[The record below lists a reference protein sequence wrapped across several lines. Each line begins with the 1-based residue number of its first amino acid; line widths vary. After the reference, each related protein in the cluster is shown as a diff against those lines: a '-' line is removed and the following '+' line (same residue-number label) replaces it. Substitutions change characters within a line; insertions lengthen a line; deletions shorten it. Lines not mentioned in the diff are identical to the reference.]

1 VGRARNTRGATEG
14 RWTFNLAPRS
24 CCSGFSSSRSTFDLP
39 GNLKRAEE
47 LDQLL
52 AQPGV
57 WDDPRRAG
65 ALAREASENRELI
78 KTWEQLEKRARDLIE
93 LDQLASGDPELAR
106 QVAEEEAKLAA
117 ELRSRELDLLFTD
130 PYANHNAVLTISVG
144 QGGVEAQD
152 WVEMLMRMYMKWA
165 ERHRF
170 EVEVIDQ
177 SPGEEAGLKSVTFIV
192 RGPRAYGLLRS
203 EHGVHRLVRIS
214 PFDQNHRRHTSFAL
228 VEVMPELESTDEDA
242 VVISPQ
248 DLRID
253 TYRSTGAGGQH
264 VNKTDSAV
272 RITHLPTGI
281 VVTCQNERS
290 QMKNRE
296 TAMKV
301 LKARLFQ
308 RQQQEAAAT
317 LDQIRGQVM
326 PAEFGSQIRNYVL
339 QPYTLVKDVRT
350 GLEVGNAQAVLDGDI
365 DPFIEAWLRWRLS
378 QGRNGSAS

>member
-1 VGRARNTRGATEG
+1 MV
-14 RWTFNLAPRS
+14 
-24 CCSGFSSSRSTFDLP
+24 
-39 GNLKRAEE
+39 
-47 LDQLL
+47 
-52 AQPGV
+52 QPGV
-57 WDDPRRAG
+57 WDDPARAG
-65 ALAREASENRELI
+65 QMAREAAELRQLVAG
-78 KTWEQLEKRARDLIE
+78 WDRLEKRARDLIE
-93 LDQLASGDPELAR
+93 LDQLADGDPELE
-106 QVAEEEAKLAA
+106 QQLAEEKAA
-117 ELRSRELDLLFTD
+117 ITNELRSRELDLLFTD
-130 PYANHNAVLTISVG
+130 PYANHNAVVTLSVG

-152 WVEMLMRMYMKWA
+152 WVEMLMRMYLKWA
-165 ERHRF
+165 ERKGF
-170 EVEVIDQ
+170 ETEILET
-177 SPGEEAGLKSVTFIV
+177 SPGEEAGLKSATFIV

-228 VEVMPELESTDEDA
+228 VEIMPELESSDESA
-242 VVISPQ
+242 VAINPQ

-296 TAMKV
+296 MAMKV

-308 RQQQEAAAT
+308 RQQQESAAQ

-350 GLEVGNAQAVLDGDI
+350 GLEVGNTQSVLDGDI

-378 QGRNGSAS
+378 HNGASQQASASKSERPR

>member
-1 VGRARNTRGATEG
+1 M
-14 RWTFNLAPRS
+14 
-24 CCSGFSSSRSTFDLP
+24 
-39 GNLKRAEE
+39 
-47 LDQLL
+47 
-52 AQPGV
+52 
-57 WDDPRRAG
+57 
-65 ALAREASENRELI
+65 AREAAENRELVGS
-78 KTWEQLEKRARDLIE
+78 WERLEKRARDLIE
-93 LDQLASGDPELAR
+93 LDQLAEGDPELET
-106 QVAEEEAKLAA
+106 QVAEERAA
-117 ELRSRELDLLFTD
+117 IATELRSRELDLLFTD
-130 PYANHNAVLTISVG
+130 PYANHNAVMTLSVG

-152 WVEMLMRMYMKWA
+152 WVEMLMRMYLKWA
-165 ERHRF
+165 ERKRF
-170 EVEVIDQ
+170 ETEVIDT
-177 SPGEEAGLKSVTFIV
+177 SPGEEAGLKSATFIV

-228 VEVMPELESTDEDA
+228 VEVMPELERSDEDT
-242 VVISPQ
+242 IPINPQ

-296 TAMKV
+296 MAMKV

-308 RQQQEAAAT
+308 RQQQEAAEH

-350 GLEVGNAQAVLDGDI
+350 GQEVGNAQAVLDGDL
-365 DPFIEAWLRWRLS
+365 DPFIESWLRWRL
-378 QGRNGSAS
+378 GKNGSGPTTG

>member
-1 VGRARNTRGATEG
+1 MV
-14 RWTFNLAPRS
+14 
-24 CCSGFSSSRSTFDLP
+24 
-39 GNLKRAEE
+39 
-47 LDQLL
+47 
-52 AQPGV
+52 QPGV
-57 WDDPRRAG
+57 WDDPARAG
-65 ALAREASENRELI
+65 QMAREAAELRQLVSG
-78 KTWEQLEKRARDLIE
+78 WDRLEKRARDLIE
-93 LDQLASGDPELAR
+93 LDQLADGDAELE
-106 QVAEEEAKLAA
+106 QQLTEEKASISND
-117 ELRSRELDLLFTD
+117 LRSRELDLLFTD
-130 PYANHNAVLTISVG
+130 PYANHNAVVTLSVG

-152 WVEMLMRMYMKWA
+152 WVEMLMRMYLKWA
-165 ERHRF
+165 ERKGFHT
-170 EVEVIDQ
+170 EILET
-177 SPGEEAGLKSVTFIV
+177 SPGEEAGLKSATFIV

-228 VEVMPELESTDEDA
+228 VEIMPELESSDESA
-242 VVISPQ
+242 VVINPQ

-296 TAMKV
+296 MAMKV

-308 RQQQEAAAT
+308 RQQQESAAQ

-350 GLEVGNAQAVLDGDI
+350 GLEVGNAQSVLDGDV

-378 QGRNGSAS
+378 QNGAAQQPSASKSERPR

>member
-1 VGRARNTRGATEG
+1 M
-14 RWTFNLAPRS
+14 
-24 CCSGFSSSRSTFDLP
+24 
-39 GNLKRAEE
+39 
-47 LDQLL
+47 
-52 AQPGV
+52 
-57 WDDPRRAG
+57 
-65 ALAREASENRELI
+65 AREGADYRATI
-78 KTWEQLEKRARDLIE
+78 ATWDRLEKRARDLVE
-93 LDQLASGDPELAR
+93 LDQLAAGDADLER
-106 QVAEEEAKLAA
+106 QVAEERASIER
-117 ELRSRELDLLFTD
+117 ELRAHELDLLFTD
-130 PYANHNAVLTISVG
+130 PYAGHNAVVTISVG
-144 QGGVEAQD
+144 QGGIEAQD
-152 WVEMLMRMYMKWA
+152 WVEMLMRMYLKWA
-165 ERHRF
+165 ERRNF
-170 EVEVIDQ
+170 ETEVIDE
-177 SPGEEAGLKSVTFIV
+177 SRGEEAGLKSVTFIV
-192 RGPRAYGLLRS
+192 RGPRAYGLMRS

-228 VEVMPELESTDEDA
+228 VEVMPELEDADASA
-242 VVISPQ
+242 VVINPQ
-248 DLRID
+248 DIRVD

-296 TAMKV
+296 MAMKV

-308 RQQQEAAAT
+308 RQQQEAAEH

-350 GLEVGNAQAVLDGDI
+350 GLEVGNTQAVLDGEI

-378 QGRNGSAS
+378 QAGAVAQAS

>member
-1 VGRARNTRGATEG
+1 MGRE
-14 RWTFNLAPRS
+14 
-24 CCSGFSSSRSTFDLP
+24 
-39 GNLKRAEE
+39 
-47 LDQLL
+47 
-52 AQPGV
+52 V
-57 WDDPRRAG
+57 
-65 ALAREASENRELI
+65 SENRELVA
-78 KTWEQLEKRARDLIE
+78 TWDRLERRTHDLIE
-93 LDQLASGDPELAR
+93 LEELADGDTELEG
-106 QVAEEEAKLAA
+106 QVDDERASIER
-117 ELRSRELDLLFTD
+117 ELRAHELDLLFTD
-130 PYANHNAVLTISVG
+130 PYANHNAVVTISVG
-144 QGGVEAQD
+144 QGGIEAQD
-152 WVEMLMRMYMKWA
+152 WVEMLLRMYLKWA
-165 ERHRF
+165 ERRAF
-170 EVEVIDQ
+170 ENEIVDE
-177 SPGEEAGLKSVTFIV
+177 SRGEEAGLKSTTFIV

-228 VEVMPELESTDEDA
+228 VEVMPELESSDEDA
-242 VVISPQ
+242 VVVNAQ

-296 TAMKV
+296 MAMKV

-308 RQQQEAAAT
+308 RRQQEAAEQ
-317 LDQIRGQVM
+317 LDQIRGQIM

-350 GLEVGNAQAVLDGDI
+350 GLEVGNAQAVLDGEI
-365 DPFIEAWLRWRLS
+365 DPFIEAWLRWRMTQ
-378 QGRNGSAS
+378 QGEVSAQRS

>member
-1 VGRARNTRGATEG
+1 VVT
-14 RWTFNLAPRS
+14 L
-24 CCSGFSSSRSTFDLP
+24 
-39 GNLKRAEE
+39 
-47 LDQLL
+47 
-52 AQPGV
+52 
-57 WDDPRRAG
+57 
-65 ALAREASENRELI
+65 
-78 KTWEQLEKRARDLIE
+78 
-93 LDQLASGDPELAR
+93 
-106 QVAEEEAKLAA
+106 
-117 ELRSRELDLLFTD
+117 
-130 PYANHNAVLTISVG
+130 SVG

-152 WVEMLMRMYMKWA
+152 WVEMLMRMYLKWA
-165 ERHRF
+165 ERKGF
-170 EVEVIDQ
+170 ETEVIDT

-192 RGPRAYGLLRS
+192 RGPRAYGLMRS

-228 VEVMPELESTDEDA
+228 VEVMPELESSDESA
-242 VVISPQ
+242 VVINPQ

-264 VNKTDSAV
+264 VNKTDSAI

-296 TAMKV
+296 MAMKV

-308 RQQQEAAAT
+308 RQQQEAAAQ
-317 LDQIRGQVM
+317 LDQIRGQIL

-365 DPFIEAWLRWRLS
+365 DPFIESWLRWRLS
-378 QGRNGSAS
+378 QNGAAASNSKQRR

>member
-1 VGRARNTRGATEG
+1 M
-14 RWTFNLAPRS
+14 
-24 CCSGFSSSRSTFDLP
+24 
-39 GNLKRAEE
+39 
-47 LDQLL
+47 
-52 AQPGV
+52 
-57 WDDPRRAG
+57 
-65 ALAREASENRELI
+65 AREAAELRQLVAG
-78 KTWEQLEKRARDLIE
+78 WDRLEKRARDLIE
-93 LDQLASGDPELAR
+93 LDQLADGDPELEL
-106 QVAEEEAKLAA
+106 QLTEEKASIAKQ
-117 ELRSRELDLLFTD
+117 LRSRELDLLFTD
-130 PYANHNAVLTISVG
+130 PYASHNAVVTLSVG

-152 WVEMLMRMYMKWA
+152 WVEMLMRMYLKWA
-165 ERHRF
+165 ERKGF
-170 EVEVIDQ
+170 DTEILET
-177 SPGEEAGLKSVTFIV
+177 SPGEEAGLKSATFIV

-228 VEVMPELESTDEDA
+228 VEVMPELESSDESA
-242 VVISPQ
+242 VVINPQ

-296 TAMKV
+296 MAMKV

-308 RQQQEAAAT
+308 RQQQESAAQ

-350 GLEVGNAQAVLDGDI
+350 GLEVGNAQSVLDGDV

-378 QGRNGSAS
+378 QNGAG

>member
-1 VGRARNTRGATEG
+1 M
-14 RWTFNLAPRS
+14 
-24 CCSGFSSSRSTFDLP
+24 
-39 GNLKRAEE
+39 
-47 LDQLL
+47 
-52 AQPGV
+52 
-57 WDDPRRAG
+57 
-65 ALAREASENRELI
+65 AREAAEHRQLI
-78 KTWEQLEKRARDLIE
+78 AAWDRLERRARDLIE
-93 LDQLASGDPELAR
+93 LDELAHGDPDLERQLA
-106 QVAEEEAKLAA
+106 EERAA
-117 ELRSRELDLLFTD
+117 ISNELRARELDLLFTD
-130 PYANHNAVLTISVG
+130 PYANHNAVVTLSVG

-152 WVEMLMRMYMKWA
+152 WVEMLMRMYLKWA
-165 ERHRF
+165 ERKGF
-170 EVEVIDQ
+170 ETEIIET
-177 SPGEEAGLKSVTFIV
+177 SPGEEAGLKSATFIV

-228 VEVMPELESTDEDA
+228 VEIMPELESSDESA
-242 VVISPQ
+242 VVINPQ

-264 VNKTDSAV
+264 VNKTDSAI

-308 RQQQEAAAT
+308 RQQQEAAAQR
-317 LDQIRGQVM
+317 DQIRGQIM

-350 GLEVGNAQAVLDGDI
+350 GLEVGNTQAVLDGEI
-365 DPFIEAWLRWRLS
+365 DPFIESWLRWRLS
-378 QGRNGSAS
+378 QNGAVASNSKQPR

>member
-1 VGRARNTRGATEG
+1 M
-14 RWTFNLAPRS
+14 
-24 CCSGFSSSRSTFDLP
+24 
-39 GNLKRAEE
+39 
-47 LDQLL
+47 
-52 AQPGV
+52 
-57 WDDPRRAG
+57 
-65 ALAREASENRELI
+65 AREAAELRQLVGS
-78 KTWEQLEKRARDLIE
+78 WDRLEKRARDLIE
-93 LDQLASGDPELAR
+93 LDELAR
-106 QVAEEEAKLAA
+106 GDPDLERQLVEERIAISND
-117 ELRSRELDLLFTD
+117 LRARELDLLFTD
-130 PYANHNAVLTISVG
+130 PFASHNAVVTLSVG

-152 WVEMLMRMYMKWA
+152 WVEMLMRMYLKWA
-165 ERHRF
+165 ERKGF
-170 EVEVIDQ
+170 ETEIIDT
-177 SPGEEAGLKSVTFIV
+177 SPGEEAGLKSATFIV

-228 VEVMPELESTDEDA
+228 VEVMPELESSDENA
-242 VVISPQ
+242 VVINAQ

-296 TAMKV
+296 MAMKV

-308 RQQQEAAAT
+308 RQQQEAAAQ

-365 DPFIEAWLRWRLS
+365 DPFVESWLRWRLS
-378 QGRNGSAS
+378 HNGAVASNSRQPR

>member
-1 VGRARNTRGATEG
+1 M
-14 RWTFNLAPRS
+14 
-24 CCSGFSSSRSTFDLP
+24 
-39 GNLKRAEE
+39 
-47 LDQLL
+47 
-52 AQPGV
+52 
-57 WDDPRRAG
+57 
-65 ALAREASENRELI
+65 AREAADHRQLNQVWDRL
-78 KTWEQLEKRARDLIE
+78 EQRARDLIE
-93 LDQLASGDPELAR
+93 LDQLAEGDPELKT
-106 QVAEEEAKLAA
+106 QVAEEKSAIEK

-130 PYANHNAVLTISVG
+130 PYANHNAVITLSVG

-152 WVEMLMRMYMKWA
+152 WVEMLMRMYLKWA
-165 ERHRF
+165 EHKRF
-170 EVEVIDQ
+170 ETEILET
-177 SPGEEAGLKSVTFIV
+177 SPGEEAGLKSATFIV

-228 VEVMPELESTDEDA
+228 VEVMPELESSDEGA
-242 VVISPQ
+242 VVINAQ

-296 TAMKV
+296 MAMKV

-308 RQQQEAAAT
+308 RQQQEAAAQ

-350 GLEVGNAQAVLDGDI
+350 GTEVGNTQAVLDGEI
-365 DPFIEAWLRWRLS
+365 DPFIESWLRWRLNK
-378 QGRNGSAS
+378 NGKNGKNASN

>member
-1 VGRARNTRGATEG
+1 MV
-14 RWTFNLAPRS
+14 
-24 CCSGFSSSRSTFDLP
+24 
-39 GNLKRAEE
+39 
-47 LDQLL
+47 
-52 AQPGV
+52 QPGV
-57 WDDPRRAG
+57 WDDPARAG
-65 ALAREASENRELI
+65 QMAREAAELRQLVAG
-78 KTWEQLEKRARDLIE
+78 WDRLEKRARDLIE
-93 LDQLASGDPELAR
+93 LDQLADGDPELE
-106 QVAEEEAKLAA
+106 QQLAEEKAA
-117 ELRSRELDLLFTD
+117 IANELRSRELDLLFTD
-130 PYANHNAVLTISVG
+130 PYANHNAVVTLSVG

-152 WVEMLMRMYMKWA
+152 WVEMLMRMYLKWA
-165 ERHRF
+165 ERKGF
-170 EVEVIDQ
+170 ETEILET
-177 SPGEEAGLKSVTFIV
+177 SPGEEAGLKSATFIV
-192 RGPRAYGLLRS
+192 RGPRAYGLMRS

-228 VEVMPELESTDEDA
+228 VEIMPELESSDESA
-242 VVISPQ
+242 VVINPQ

-296 TAMKV
+296 MAMKV

-308 RQQQEAAAT
+308 RQQQESAAQ

-350 GLEVGNAQAVLDGDI
+350 GLEVGNTQSVLDGDI

-378 QGRNGSAS
+378 QNGASQQASASKSERPR

>member
-1 VGRARNTRGATEG
+1 M
-14 RWTFNLAPRS
+14 
-24 CCSGFSSSRSTFDLP
+24 
-39 GNLKRAEE
+39 
-47 LDQLL
+47 
-52 AQPGV
+52 QPGV
-57 WDDPRRAG
+57 WDDPARAG
-65 ALAREASENRELI
+65 QMAREAAELRQLI
-78 KTWEQLEKRARDLIE
+78 GTWDRLERRARDLIE
-93 LDQLASGDPELAR
+93 LDQLAGSDPELEK
-106 QVAEEEAKLAA
+106 QLAEEKAAIEA

-130 PYANHNAVLTISVG
+130 PYANHNAVITISVG

-152 WVEMLMRMYMKWA
+152 WVEMLMRMYLKWA
-165 ERHRF
+165 ERKGFHT
-170 EVEVIDQ
+170 EILET
-177 SPGEEAGLKSVTFIV
+177 SPGEEAGLKSATFIV

-228 VEVMPELESTDEDA
+228 VEVMPELESSDEA
-242 VVISPQ
+242 SVVINPQ
-248 DLRID
+248 DLRVD

-264 VNKTDSAV
+264 VNKTDSAI

-296 TAMKV
+296 MAMKV

-308 RQQQEAAAT
+308 RQQQEAAAQM
-317 LDQIRGQVM
+317 DQIRGQIL
-326 PAEFGSQIRNYVL
+326 PGEFGSQIRNYVL

-350 GLEVGNAQAVLDGDI
+350 GLEVGNAQAVLDGEI

-378 QGRNGSAS
+378 QNGASDQRSASNSKQAR

>member
-1 VGRARNTRGATEG
+1 M
-14 RWTFNLAPRS
+14 
-24 CCSGFSSSRSTFDLP
+24 
-39 GNLKRAEE
+39 
-47 LDQLL
+47 
-52 AQPGV
+52 
-57 WDDPRRAG
+57 
-65 ALAREASENRELI
+65 AREAADYRELVG
-78 KTWEQLEKRARDLIE
+78 TWDRLEKRARDLIE
-93 LDQLASGDPELAR
+93 LDQLAQGDPELEK
-106 QVAEEEAKLAA
+106 QVAEERDSIER
-117 ELRSRELDLLFTD
+117 ELRAHELDLLFTD
-130 PYANHNAVLTISVG
+130 PFANHNAVITISVG
-144 QGGVEAQD
+144 QGGIEAQD
-152 WVEMLMRMYMKWA
+152 WVEMLMRMYLKWA
-165 ERHRF
+165 ERKRF
-170 EVEVIDQ
+170 EVEILDE
-177 SPGEEAGLKSVTFIV
+177 SRGEEAGLKSATFIV

-228 VEVMPELESTDEDA
+228 VEVMPELESSDENA
-242 VVISPQ
+242 VVINPQ

-296 TAMKV
+296 MAMKV

-308 RQQQEAAAT
+308 RQQQEAAAQM
-317 LDQIRGQVM
+317 DQIRGQIM

-350 GLEVGNAQAVLDGDI
+350 GFEMGNAQAVLDGEL
-365 DPFIEAWLRWRLS
+365 DPFIEAWLRWRL
-378 QGRNGSAS
+378 GRNGEGGVAQAS

>member
-1 VGRARNTRGATEG
+1 M
-14 RWTFNLAPRS
+14 
-24 CCSGFSSSRSTFDLP
+24 
-39 GNLKRAEE
+39 
-47 LDQLL
+47 
-52 AQPGV
+52 
-57 WDDPRRAG
+57 
-65 ALAREASENRELI
+65 AREAAENR
-78 KTWEQLEKRARDLIE
+78 QLVESWDSLERRARDLIE
-93 LDQLASGDPELAR
+93 LDELAENDPELQK
-106 QVAEEEAKLAA
+106 QVDKERAEIAS
-117 ELRSRELDLLFTD
+117 ELRARELDLLFTD
-130 PYANHNAVLTISVG
+130 PYANHSAVVTISVG

-152 WVEMLMRMYMKWA
+152 WVEMLMRMYLKWA
-165 ERHRF
+165 ERKRF
-170 EVEVIDQ
+170 ETEILET
-177 SPGEEAGLKSVTFIV
+177 SPGEEAGLKSATFIV

-228 VEVMPELESTDEDA
+228 VEVMPELEGSDEDA
-242 VVISPQ
+242 VVINPQ

-264 VNKTDSAV
+264 VNKTDSAI

-296 TAMKV
+296 MAMKV

-308 RQQQEAAAT
+308 RQQQEAAAKM
-317 LDQIRGQVM
+317 DQIRGQVL

-378 QGRNGSAS
+378 RNGASS

>member
-1 VGRARNTRGATEG
+1 MV
-14 RWTFNLAPRS
+14 
-24 CCSGFSSSRSTFDLP
+24 
-39 GNLKRAEE
+39 
-47 LDQLL
+47 
-52 AQPGV
+52 QPGV
-57 WDDPRRAG
+57 WDDPARAG
-65 ALAREASENRELI
+65 QMAREAAELRQLVAG
-78 KTWEQLEKRARDLIE
+78 WDRLEKRARDLIE
-93 LDQLASGDPELAR
+93 LDQLAAGDPELE
-106 QVAEEEAKLAA
+106 QQLTEEKASIAN
-117 ELRSRELDLLFTD
+117 ELHSRELDLLFTD
-130 PYANHNAVLTISVG
+130 PYANHNAVVTLSVG

-152 WVEMLMRMYMKWA
+152 WVEMLMRMYLKWA
-165 ERHRF
+165 ERKGF
-170 EVEVIDQ
+170 DTEILET
-177 SPGEEAGLKSVTFIV
+177 SPGEEAGLKSATFMV
-192 RGPRAYGLLRS
+192 RGPRSYGLLRS

-228 VEVMPELESTDEDA
+228 VEVMPELESSDESA
-242 VVISPQ
+242 VVINPQ

-296 TAMKV
+296 MAMKV

-308 RQQQEAAAT
+308 RQQQESAAQ

-350 GLEVGNAQAVLDGDI
+350 GLEVGNAQSVLDGDV

-378 QGRNGSAS
+378 QNGAAQQPSASKSQRPR

>member
-1 VGRARNTRGATEG
+1 M
-14 RWTFNLAPRS
+14 
-24 CCSGFSSSRSTFDLP
+24 
-39 GNLKRAEE
+39 
-47 LDQLL
+47 
-52 AQPGV
+52 
-57 WDDPRRAG
+57 
-65 ALAREASENRELI
+65 AREAADHRQLI
-78 KTWEQLEKRARDLIE
+78 ATWDKLEKRARDLIE
-93 LDQLASGDPELAR
+93 LDQLAAGDSELQA
-106 QVAEEEAKLAA
+106 QVAEERVSISA

-130 PYANHNAVLTISVG
+130 PYASHNAVITISVG

-170 EVEVIDQ
+170 ELEVIDQ

-242 VVISPQ
+242 VVINTG

-264 VNKTDSAV
+264 VNKTDSAI

-296 TAMKV
+296 MAMKV

-308 RQQQEAAAT
+308 RQQQEAAAQM
-317 LDQIRGQVM
+317 DQIRGQLL

-350 GLEVGNAQAVLDGDI
+350 GLEVGNAQAVLDGEI
-365 DPFIEAWLRWRLS
+365 DPFIESWLRWRLS
-378 QGRNGSAS
+378 QARNGSRG